1 MFAYRGTQQSLAEIG
16 RELGA
21 DYLVEGSMRSE
32 GGRLRVTSRLIRAA
46 DQVQLWSDSIDRER
60 GSTLGVQQE
69 LSRHIAPPAGDC
81 CPRRWSRVRDR
92 LS

>member
-1 MFAYRGTQQSLAEIG
+1 LGRVDPDRVSVIGRTSMFAYRG
-16 RELGA
+16 
-21 DYLVEGSMRSE
+21 
-32 GGRLRVTSRLIRAA
+32 GGRLRFTSRLIRAA
-46 DQVQLWSDSIDRER
+46 DQVQLWSDSIARER